1 MTDDHPTEPVTA
13 ANYNKYSKGMT
24 HNDAHVL
31 DNKLLVSFTITDA
44 ETIKINDG
52 KRELSIG
59 FQADVTKR
67 NWRIMACN
75 MILFRETC
83 KLIILQ

>member
-1 MTDDHPTEPVTA
+1 MNYFLRQLYFQQNAKPMTDDHPTEPVTA

-44 ETIKINDG
+44 ETIKN
-52 KRELSIG
+52 
-59 FQADVTKR
+59 
-67 NWRIMACN
+67 
-75 MILFRETC
+75 
-83 KLIILQ
+83 